1 MPIEKNLPDD
11 ETEIEIEMPEA
22 SNEAPEGDIE
32 VILEPDGGVT
42 VEMGEDEHEEVPF
55 DANLADVI
63 DESELGHISSELMAL
78 LDADKA
84 SRGDWEKQYSKGLEL
99 LGFSYEER
107 TKPFKGACGTS
118 HPMLTEAIIQFQAQ
132 AFKELM
138 PAEGPVK
145 TQVLGKE
152 TREKL
157 SKAERIKEYMNY
169 ELTCGMPDYT
179 PEFDQLLFF
188 TGYGG
193 SAFKKVYE
201 DPQTQKMVSKLVLPD
216 DLFIP
221 YNGSSIMSKCPRITH
236 RIPMDANEYR
246 KLVAVGF
253 YKDIDIQPV
262 VASTPGDVIQDSV
275 NKLTGI
281 VPSGEPEEIF
291 LLEFHVDLDIP
302 GFEDK
307 DENGEPTGIKLPYI
321 VTIEESNNRVVG
333 VRRNWKQKEGYKCRK
348 EYFVHY
354 VLVEGPGAYGLGF
367 VHLIGGLT
375 RTATSAMRQ
384 LIDSGTLANLPAGF
398 KAKGARIANDDVPLQ
413 PGEWRDID
421 AGGAD
426 LQTSMLPLPYK
437 EPSQTLFTLLGFCVE
452 AGKRLASIADM
463 QVGDGNQQ
471 AAVGTTIAL
480 LEKGSNIMSAIHKRM
495 HYAQRLEFKLLAEG
509 FGESLPEEYPYD
521 VPGASRKIKRSDF
534 DGSVDVVPVADPNI
548 FSTAQRITLAQTQL
562 QIAQSAPQMHNL
574 YEAYRRVYEA
584 LGTKNID
591 TILTPQNPDKPKD
604 PASENADVLD
614 GVKLKAFPGQ
624 QHDAHI
630 AAHLMQGISPLLQAN
645 PLAAVELQKHILE
658 HVRIKAE
665 EDTEAEIFR
674 MYGVDPQGMV
684 SDIQREA
691 MIATKVATYMQEVR
705 KVQEGLLGDQS
716 DPIVA
721 LKQQELAQSAQR
733 DQAKSQLENQRLA
746 MDAADKQKQDQID
759 MNKIQSNEKI
769 AAERSRIA
777 QEKLNL
783 AMMQGAN
790 NATQIRK

>member
-1 MPIEKNLPDD
+1 MAIEKNNPND
-11 ETEIEIEMPEA
+11 EVELEIEMPEPTMK
-22 SNEAPEGDIE
+22 APEEDIE
-32 VILEPDGGVT
+32 IILEDDGSVT

-55 DANLADVI
+55 DTNLAEVVDP
-63 DESELGHISSELMAL
+63 SALGPMSSELMAF

-107 TKPFKGACGTS
+107 TKPFKGACGTA
-118 HPMLTEAIIQFQAQ
+118 HPMLTEAIVQFQAQ

-157 SKAERIKEYMNY
+157 AKAERIKEFMNY
-169 ELTCGMPDYT
+169 ELTTDMADYT
-179 PEFDQLLFF
+179 PEFDQLLFYC
-188 TGYGG
+188 GYGG

-201 DPQTQKMVSKLVLPD
+201 DPQTSKMVSKLVLPD

-246 KLVAVGF
+246 KLVNVGF
-253 YKDIDIQPV
+253 YRDVNVQPV
-262 VASTPGDVIQDSV
+262 VNSTPGDVIQDSID
-275 NKLTGI
+275 KLTGMSA
-281 VPSGEPEEIF
+281 SGEPEEVF
-291 LLEFHVDLDIP
+291 LYEFHVDYDLP

-307 DENGEPTGIKLPYI
+307 NEDGEETGIALPYVI
-321 VTIEESNNRVVG
+321 TIEESTNQVVG
-333 VRRNWKQKEGYKCRK
+333 IRRNWKVKEGYKCRK

-375 RTATSAMRQ
+375 RTATSSMRQ
-384 LIDSGTLANLPAGF
+384 LIDAGTLANLPAGF

-426 LQTSMLPLPYK
+426 LQSSMLPLPYK

-480 LEKGSNIMSAIHKRM
+480 LEKGANIMSAIHKRM
-495 HYAQRLEFKLLAEG
+495 HYAQKLEFRLLAEG

-534 DGSVDVVPVADPNI
+534 DGSVDVIPVADPNI
-548 FSTAQRITLAQTQL
+548 FSTAQRITMAQTQL
-562 QIAQSAPQMHNL
+562 QLAQSAPQMHNL
-574 YEAYRRVYEA
+574 YEAYRRIYEA

-591 TILTPQNPDKPKD
+591 AILKPQNPDLPKD
-604 PASENADVLD
+604 PATENADVLD
-614 GVKLKAFPGQ
+614 GVKLKAFAGQ

-630 AAHLMQGISPLLQAN
+630 VSHLIQGISPMLQAN

-658 HVRIKAE
+658 HCRIKAE
-665 EDTEAEIFR
+665 EDVEAELFKA
-674 MYGVDPQGMV
+674 YGTDPEGMV
-684 SDIQREA
+684 SDLQKEA
-691 MIATKVATYMQEVR
+691 MVALKIVANLQEVR
-705 KVQEGLLGDQS
+705 EVQNQLVGDQT
-716 DPIVA
+716 DPLIE
-721 LKQQELAQSAQR
+721 LKKQELQQNAQR
-733 DQAKSQLENQRLA
+733 DQQKAQEASARLQ
-746 MDAADKQKQDQID
+746 MEQMDKQTQDRID
-759 MNKIQSNEKI
+759 LAKIQSNEKI
-769 AAERSRIA
+769 ANERIMAMLQKGA
-777 QEKLNL
+777 Q
-783 AMMQGAN
+783 
-790 NATQIRK
+790 NASQIRKQ

>member
-1 MPIEKNLPDD
+1 MPIEKNRPEDD
-11 ETEIEIEMPEA
+11 VEIEIEMPEA
-22 SNEAPEGDIE
+22 SNEAPESDIE

-63 DESELGHISSELMAL
+63 DDSELGYIASELVTL

-179 PEFDQLLFF
+179 PEFDQSLFF
-188 TGYGG
+188 AGYGG
-193 SAFKKVYE
+193 SVFKKVYQ
-201 DPQTQKMVSKLVLPD
+201 DPQTGKMVSKLVLPD

-246 KLVAVGF
+246 KLAAVGF
-253 YKDIDIQPV
+253 YRDINVQPTTN
-262 VASTPGDVIQDSV
+262 SSPGDVIQDSID
-275 NKLTGI
+275 KLTGI
-281 VPSGEPEEIF
+281 VPAGEPEEIF

-307 DENGEPTGIKLPYI
+307 DEKGEPTGIKLPYI

-333 VRRNWKQKEGYKCRK
+333 VRRNWKEKDGVKCRK

-426 LQTSMLPLPYK
+426 LQSSMLPLPYK

-604 PASENADVLD
+604 PATENADVLD

-658 HVRIKAE
+658 HVKIKAE
-665 EDTEAEIFR
+665 EDTEAELFR
-674 MYGVDPQGMV
+674 QYGVDPQGMV
-684 SDIQREA
+684 SDIQKEA
-691 MIATKVATYMQEVR
+691 LVAMKVATYMQEVR
-705 KVQEGLLGDQS
+705 KVQEGLIGDQS
-716 DPIVA
+716 DPIVK
-721 LKQQELAQSAQR
+721 LKEQELAQSAQR
-733 DQAKSQLENQRLA
+733 DQGKQALEQQRLQ
-746 MDAADKQKQDQID
+746 MDAMDKQKQDQID

-783 AMMQGAN
+783 AMIQGAN
-790 NATQIRK
+790 NAAQIRK